1 MVNLVFGIP
10 GSQNAKG
17 KFPGQV
23 SLVLEIEER
32 SGWRLG
38 AWAEENKRDDLQSL
52 SQTHLVR

>member
-1 MVNLVFGIP
+1 MINLIFGIP
-10 GSQNAKG
+10 GGQNAKG
-17 KFPGQV
+17 KLPGQF

-32 SGWRLG
+32 PGRRLG